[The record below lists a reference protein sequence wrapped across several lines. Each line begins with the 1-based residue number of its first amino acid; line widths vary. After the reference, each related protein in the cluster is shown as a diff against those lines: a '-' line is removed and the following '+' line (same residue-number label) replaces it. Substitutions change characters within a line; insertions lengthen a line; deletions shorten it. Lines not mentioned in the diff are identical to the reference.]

1 MNQVLSQSEVDALL
15 AAVSET
21 DAPSSAPTQSSASG
35 GGGNSGGQ
43 SNNNGKAQS
52 FGSFSSNN
60 GATKEKVIV
69 VYDLTSQDR
78 IIRGRLPQLDVIY
91 EKFMRAFRI
100 SLSSALRKI
109 ATLNLAST
117 DFLKFGEFVNTL
129 PMPTCMSVLR
139 FNALR
144 GSVLFVIE
152 SKLAYAL
159 VDSFFGGADRP
170 YTKIEGKDF
179 TQIELA
185 IVRKIVDLAI
195 DDLEVAWAPIEK
207 IDCSFQRTE
216 VNPQFVGIVPPTD
229 VVIATTFDVEL
240 ENANGTI
247 TLVMPYATIEPIKQ
261 KLSSGFQV
269 ESDQTDKKLWFE
281 TITEQL
287 MNTSVELTVNL
298 GESTINLQDLTE
310 LKVGDVIP
318 LNQDASGEFDV
329 NVENVPKYRGIYG
342 VHHGAVAIQVSR
354 IISDRR
360 GEFING

>member
-15 AAVSET
+15 AAVSER
-21 DAPSSAPTQSSASG
+21 DAGDDGDG
-35 GGGNSGGQ
+35 GGGGGGGG
-43 SNNNGKAQS
+43 SSDGGAQVE
-52 FGSFSSNN
+52 
-60 GATKEKVIV
+60 EKVVV

-91 EKFMRAFRI
+91 EKFMRSFRV
-100 SLSSALRKI
+100 SLSSSLRKI
-109 ATLNLAST
+109 ASLNHAST
-117 DFLKFGEFVNTL
+117 DFLKFGEFINTL

-144 GSVLFVIE
+144 GSALFVIE

-179 TQIELA
+179 TPIELSIVRKVVELA
-185 IVRKIVDLAI
+185 IA
-195 DDLEVAWAPIEK
+195 DLESAWAAVEK
-207 IDCSFQRTE
+207 IDCSFVRTE

-229 VVIATTFDVEL
+229 VVIASTFDVEL

-247 TLVMPYATIEPIKQ
+247 TLVIPYSTIEPIKQ

-269 ESDQTDKKLWFE
+269 ESDQTDKKLWTAIIRDQLVE
-281 TITEQL
+281 TMVDIKVDLGNTEISLVDL
-287 MNTSVELTVNL
+287 MN
-298 GESTINLQDLTE
+298 

-318 LNQDASGEFDV
+318 LNQDATGEFDV
-329 NVENVPKYRGIYG
+329 NVQQVPKFKGYYGIN
-342 VHHGAVAIQVSR
+342 HGTVAMQLTRKI
-354 IISDRR
+354 
-360 GEFING
+360 EK